1 MLAAISRGDLAGA
14 IGLWELEMGRSA
26 PRWLLSFQAA
36 FSTDNQRVG
45 PCIKVAQ
52 SVYEGF
58 KRLGTN
64 PSYIRFTSQGTQRR
78 ANLIA
83 FELRAGEPSSTIQ
96 LSDNSTHYAVQVGE
110 RIYDAMTGPTG
121 LLVTDYMQRL
131 FSPGSISM
139 HVVDKLP

>member
-1 MLAAISRGDLAGA
+1 M
-14 IGLWELEMGRSA
+14 
-26 PRWLLSFQAA
+26 
-36 FSTDNQRVG
+36 
-45 PCIKVAQ
+45 AQ

-83 FELRAGEPSSTIQ
+83 FELRAGEPSRTIQ

-110 RIYDAMTGPTG
+110 RIYAAMTGPTG
-121 LLVTDYMQRL
+121 LLVTEYMQRL
-131 FSPGSISM
+131 FSPGRISM